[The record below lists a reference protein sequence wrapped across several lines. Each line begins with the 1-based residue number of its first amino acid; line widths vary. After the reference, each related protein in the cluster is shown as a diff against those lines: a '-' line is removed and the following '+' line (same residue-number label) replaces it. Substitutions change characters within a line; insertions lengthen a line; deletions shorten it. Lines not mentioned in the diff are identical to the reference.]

1 MSDLTIRDATFEDLA
16 QIVSIYNANIPSYI
30 ATADTEAIS
39 VESRIDWFYKH
50 SPQQYP
56 LWVVKNT
63 DQTVI
68 AWLGFQQFYGRPAYQ
83 KTAELSIYIDPQFQ
97 CQGIGKTLLEKAIK
111 ESKNL
116 NLKTLLGFIFAHNQ
130 PSLKLF
136 KNYGFEQWGYLP
148 QVAELEGIERDL
160 IIMGRKIV

>member
-1 MSDLTIRDATFEDLA
+1 MSDLTIRDAIFEDLA

-30 ATADTEAIS
+30 ATADTEPIS

-56 LWVVKNT
+56 LWVVENADKK
-63 DQTVI
+63 VI
-68 AWLGFQQFYGRPAYQ
+68 AWLGFQRFYGRPAYQ
-83 KTAELSIYIDPQFQ
+83 KTAELSIYINPNHQR
-97 CQGIGKTLLEKAIK
+97 QGIGKILLSKAIQ
-111 ESKNL
+111 ESPKL
-116 NLKTLLGFIFAHNQ
+116 DLKVLLGFIFAHNQ
-130 PSLKLF
+130 PSIKLF
-136 KNYGFEQWGYLP
+136 TNYGFQEWGYLP